1 MADSNNQDNG
11 VKKEV
16 TRIKKRDFLK
26 RFGMVSAGVVA
37 ATGALAQGRGGAGG
51 PPRDPYGTG
60 YPAGV
65 PHATGRSMLD
75 SPHYIGE
82 ASKGYGFRANWERT
96 LPMVPS
102 VDPNYKP
109 RRINKAIE
117 LWEDNQVV
125 AYAEFGASGA
135 PDTYEEGKRMS
146 KTFCDAINYEMEN
159 DSLSFDGLR
168 NFMQGLV
175 DGGPTPSG
183 HRTPFVFV
191 TMPNWGFDG
200 PSMRANV
207 WMIHQAL
214 AAGAHG
220 VLICEMESPEAAEIA
235 IAGGRYKWT
244 WPGVEELPIE
254 GVRGAGSQ
262 AFASHIWGV
271 SSNEYSRLA
280 DTWPHNPKGEI
291 CMGFKLENRRSAQ
304 SAEQLMAVKGLAFA
318 EPGPSD
324 NGLSHLGYDAI
335 REDLTQAQ
343 RAALPASK
351 RLADDLERIRLA
363 AKANNIKWLGGGP
376 PGSTPE
382 QEIDQGRRMGPAG
395 PEARVQADRLY
406 TKRKMPY

>member
-1 MADSNNQDNG
+1 MDL
-11 VKKEV
+11 KKL
-16 TRIKKRDFLK
+16 RKRDFLK
-26 RFGMVSAGVVA
+26 SFGMVSAGVAA
-37 ATGALAQGRGGAGG
+37 ATLPDAAQAQV
-51 PPRDPYGTG
+51 
-60 YPAGV
+60 PAGTYK
-65 PHATGRSMLD
+65 AKGGSMLD
-75 SPHYIGE
+75 GPNYIGT
-82 ASKGYGFRANWERT
+82 ASKGYGFRANWARS
-96 LPMVPS
+96 LPLVAS

-125 AYAEFGASGA
+125 AYAEYGASGA
-135 PDTYEEGKRMS
+135 PDCFEEGKRMA
-146 KTFCDAINYEMEN
+146 KTWCDAINFEMEN

-183 HRTPFVFV
+183 HRTPMVFV
-191 TMPNWGFDG
+191 TLPCWGSDG
-200 PSMRANV
+200 VSMRANV

-220 VLICEMESPEAAEIA
+220 VLICEMESPEAGEIS

-244 WPGVEELPIE
+244 WPGVEELPLE

-262 AFASHIWGV
+262 AFAAHIWGV
-271 SSNEYSRLA
+271 SGNEYLRLA

-291 CMGFKLENRRSAQ
+291 TMGFKLENRRSVMV
-304 SAEQLMAVKGLAFA
+304 AEQLMAIKGLAFA

-324 NGLSHLGYDAI
+324 NGWSHLGWDAI
-335 REDLTQAQ
+335 RADITPAQ
-343 RAALPASK
+343 RAALPATK
-351 RLADDLERIRLA
+351 RLQEDLELIRLA
-363 AKANNIKWLGGGP
+363 AKKNNIKWLGNGP
-376 PGSTPE
+376 PGATPE

>member
-1 MADSNNQDNG
+1 
-11 VKKEV
+11 
-16 TRIKKRDFLK
+16 
-26 RFGMVSAGVVA
+26 
-37 ATGALAQGRGGAGG
+37 
-51 PPRDPYGTG
+51 
-60 YPAGV
+60 
-65 PHATGRSMLD
+65 
-75 SPHYIGE
+75 
-82 ASKGYGFRANWERT
+82 
-96 LPMVPS
+96 MVPT

-135 PDTYEEGKRMS
+135 PDTYEEGKRMA
-146 KTFCDAINYEMEN
+146 KTYCDAINYEMEN

-183 HRTPFVFV
+183 HRTPMVFV
-191 TMPNWGFDG
+191 TLPAWGFDG

-207 WMIHQAL
+207 WQIHQSL

-262 AFASHIWGV
+262 AFAAHIWGV
-271 SSNEYSRLA
+271 SQGEYVRLA

-291 CMGFKLENRRSAQ
+291 TMGFKLENRRSAMA
-304 SAEQLMAVKGLAFA
+304 AEQLMAVKGLAFA

-324 NGLSHLGYDAI
+324 NGWSHLGWDAV
-335 REDLTQAQ
+335 REDLTPRPTRRPSGLQA
-343 RAALPASK
+343 P
-351 RLADDLERIRLA
+351 
-363 AKANNIKWLGGGP
+363 
-376 PGSTPE
+376 
-382 QEIDQGRRMGPAG
+382 GRRPGTHPARG
-395 PEARVQADRLY
+395 QEEQHQMAGQWPARRDAAAGDRSGTAHGSRRYRGACAGGSPLYQAEDALLN
-406 TKRKMPY
+406 